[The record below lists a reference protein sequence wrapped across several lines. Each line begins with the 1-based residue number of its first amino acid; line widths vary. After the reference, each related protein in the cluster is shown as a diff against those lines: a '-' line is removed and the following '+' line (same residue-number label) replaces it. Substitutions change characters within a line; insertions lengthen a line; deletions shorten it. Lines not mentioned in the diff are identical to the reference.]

1 MSERFHLSSDKSP
14 LPLRLR
20 APWWMYVLAASFI
33 AYFALLVYCD
43 FWGPQPLGVLTE
55 FSGGSKIVRAVFPN
69 SPAERAGLKSGDRVL
84 SVEDQRIRNLFDWT
98 AIRINLEADRLYRLG
113 IERGG
118 ERHEALLIFHRT
130 SWADW
135 VSTEGMLLRLVR
147 GAQFIT
153 LIFALIIAF
162 SRPYDHI
169 ARVGA
174 WFLATFATL
183 SFLLPYGMAVTWRQL
198 PVLLGG
204 LLWIPLVSTLAF
216 APLGFTFFAIFPRR
230 LFRSWWVWLCVWTPI
245 LITLPLV
252 ARYWY
257 LIVYQL
263 KRAQGLPEWMSAP
276 SVFIV
281 PVYVIAGCVALII
294 NYRRL
299 ENERERRRVRVL
311 VIGSIVGWFG
321 ILALLSYWWG
331 PVSRF
336 ALAFFFTPA
345 KYLAVIL
352 FLMLPLSFAYAV
364 VRHRVMEIPMLLKRS
379 ARYVLVQRGF
389 VFLVFLLS
397 VGATFLFVNIFQQ
410 IVQPRLEIAVP
421 AGLASGVCFGILL
434 TWVSAQVVKRTT
446 QRIDRAFFRSAYDA
460 RRILEDLAEQARTV
474 RSREDLAKLL
484 ASALHRAL
492 HPRTMAVYLE
502 SSNKMLS
509 VVSGQVPSWL
519 ENIPATLPEVAEV
532 INNGQPWDLSARE
545 YGDREVAK
553 LAPLEPECLVPILG
567 RNSRLVGVLVLG
579 PRLSEEPYS
588 NEDKRLLASA
598 AAQLGI
604 AMETIILAEEIAER
618 LETERRARREM
629 EIAMQVQSKLFPQKM
644 PALKTLQ
651 YAGACTQAR
660 SVGGDYYDFLDLG
673 PGRLALVL
681 ADVAGKG
688 ISAALLMANLQAN
701 LRSQY
706 ALALDD
712 LPSLLRSVNRLF
724 HESTAD
730 ERYATL
736 FFGSYED
743 LTRRLCYVNCG
754 HNPPLL
760 LRAAGNV
767 EWLEATAT
775 VLGLFDKWDCA
786 VGETHLNPGDTLII
800 YSDGVTE
807 ARNEHGEEFGQDRLL
822 EASLNLKQLEA
833 SLLLETL
840 VPRVQQFCA
849 NEQDDDLT
857 LLVIRAC

>member
-1 MSERFHLSSDKSP
+1 MSEQLRISSGRSTF
-14 LPLRLR
+14 LMRQR
-20 APWWMYVLAASFI
+20 APWWMFVLAASFI
-33 AYFALLVYCD
+33 AYFALLIYCD
-43 FWGPQPLGVLTE
+43 FWGPQPLGVLAE
-55 FSGGSKIVRAVFPN
+55 FSSGYKIVRAVFPN
-69 SPAERAGLKSGDRVL
+69 SPAERAGLKPGDRVL
-84 SVEDQRIRNLFDWT
+84 GVDDRKIRNLFDWT
-98 AIRINLEADRLYRLG
+98 RIRINLEVDRQYRLE
-113 IERGG
+113 IERAGVRQYG
-118 ERHEALLIFHRT
+118 LLSFQRT
-130 SWADW
+130 SWPDW
-135 VSTEGMLLRLVR
+135 VSTEGILLRLVR

-162 SRPYDHI
+162 SRPYDRI

-174 WFLATFATL
+174 WFLATLATL

-198 PVLLGG
+198 PLLLGW

-216 APLGFTFFAIFPRR
+216 APLGFTFFAIFPQR
-230 LFRSWWVWLCVWTPI
+230 LFRSRWVWLCVWTPI

-257 LIVYQL
+257 LIVYHPEI
-263 KRAQGLPEWMSAP
+263 AQKLPDWMSAP
-276 SVFIV
+276 SIFIV
-281 PVYVIAGCVALII
+281 PVYVVAGCIALII

-299 ENERERRRVRVL
+299 DNERERRRVRVL
-311 VIGSIVGWFG
+311 VFGSIVGWVG

-345 KYLAVIL
+345 KYLAVVL
-352 FLMLPLSFAYAV
+352 FLALPLSFEYAV
-364 VRHRVMEIPMLLKRS
+364 LRYRVMEIPMLLKRS

-389 VFLVFLLS
+389 LFLVLLLS
-397 VGATFLFVNIFQQ
+397 IGATVLFVKIFQL
-410 IVQPRLEIAVP
+410 IVLPRLEIAVP

-434 TWVSAQVVKRTT
+434 TWVSAQVVRRTT
-446 QRIDRAFFRSAYDA
+446 QRIDQAFFRSAYDA
-460 RRILEDLAEQARTV
+460 RRILEDLGEHARTA
-474 RSREDLAKLL
+474 RSRETLADLL
-484 ASALHRAL
+484 ATALHRAL

-502 SSNKMLS
+502 TSKNILS
-509 VVSGQVPSWL
+509 VVSGHVPSTL
-519 ENIPATLPEVAEV
+519 EKIPVTLPELSEIVL
-532 INNGQPWDLSARE
+532 NGRPWDFPPE
-545 YGDREVAK
+545 KNGGKEVAFF
-553 LAPLEPECLVPILG
+553 ATLEPECLVPILG

-598 AAQLGI
+598 AGQVGI

-618 LETERRARREM
+618 LETENRTRREM
-629 EIAMQVQSKLFPQKM
+629 EIAKQVQSKLFPQKM
-644 PALKTLQ
+644 PALRTLQ

-736 FFGSYED
+736 FFGSYDD

-760 LRAAGNV
+760 LRATGNV

-786 VGETHLNPGDTLII
+786 VGETRLYPGDTLII

-807 ARNEHGEEFGQDRLL
+807 ARNEQGEEFGQDRLL
-822 EASLNLKQLEA
+822 EALLNLKQLES